1 MVDEAPRV
9 VEPAVRNDPTGGA
22 HPGRIGRY
30 EIVQKV
36 GAGGTGTVYRARDSL
51 IHRIVALK
59 VIPAGQAALGDQ
71 GTEASIAPADIFER
85 EARAAG
91 ALLHPAI
98 VTLYDAGRD
107 GNFFYLAMEFVDGE
121 TFAAEIEREGGV
133 SVRRAI
139 EVVADV
145 ADALDYAHQHG
156 VVHRD
161 VKPSNLMILPDRRV
175 KVTDFGIARLTA
187 GGGGEAM
194 ATIGF
199 VVGTPSYMSPEQIEG
214 GHVDGRS
221 DLFSLGVVLYEA
233 LTGQRPFRA
242 PSAIGIL
249 NAITTSS
256 PQPPNELEPRIP
268 EELSRITLR
277 AMARRSED
285 RYERCADFAA
295 ELRQVAAESDETA
308 TLGAASSTAPTRI
321 AIAPARRGSWRRW
334 IAASVAL
341 AAAAGAAGLWRQH
354 ERPARAPQSYIESAS
369 TPSGAELR
377 LDGEVVGRTPYTF
390 EVKPGKHEIE
400 FRLEGY
406 YPAQATID
414 VPPEA
419 NVPVNM
425 EMVAKGEEGP

>member
-1 MVDEAPRV
+1 
-9 VEPAVRNDPTGGA
+9 
-22 HPGRIGRY
+22 
-30 EIVQKV
+30 
-36 GAGGTGTVYRARDSL
+36 
-51 IHRIVALK
+51 
-59 VIPAGQAALGDQ
+59 
-71 GTEASIAPADIFER
+71 
-85 EARAAG
+85 
-91 ALLHPAI
+91 
-98 VTLYDAGRD
+98 
-107 GNFFYLAMEFVDGE
+107 
-121 TFAAEIEREGGV
+121 
-133 SVRRAI
+133 
-139 EVVADV
+139 
-145 ADALDYAHQHG
+145 
-156 VVHRD
+156 
-161 VKPSNLMILPDRRV
+161 MIMPDRRV

-187 GGGGEAM
+187 GGGGDAL

-199 VVGTPSYMSPEQIEG
+199 MVGTPSYMSPEQIEG

-233 LTGQRPFRA
+233 LTGRRPFRA
-242 PSAIGIL
+242 PNAIGIL

-285 RYERCADFAA
+285 RFERCADFAA
-295 ELRQVAAESDETA
+295 ELRQVAAASDETA
-308 TLGAASSTAPTRI
+308 TLGTVAATAPTRI
-321 AIAPARRGSWRRW
+321 AIPPRRGAWRGL

-341 AAAAGAAGLWRQH
+341 AAAVGAAGLWRLH
-354 ERPARAPQSYIESAS
+354 GRPARVPQSYIESAS

-400 FRLEGY
+400 FRLKGY

-425 EMVAKGEEGP
+425 QMVAKGEEGP